1 MKVSSYDSYTEE
13 YNKAKKQYNYQAEG
27 DEEDDEEDKEQQAL
41 YNMNK
46 NNFGNHE
53 MYESYE
59 NKKDYDSQVSN
70 QESEGIL
77 DYIYKRQMTQGEEED
92 LQDENIK
99 YIEEEEK
106 QTIDNG
112 QLQQKQQFKQ
122 KDQFYLNKKN
132 QENLPHQN
140 FGDIQHKIDQKIV
153 QTPQN
158 FQKQN
163 YEESEIP
170 QGVILK
176 TVQNNRISNKNQFQ
190 KIEHIPKQ
198 ICQFCDWNIS
208 RIKFLRENLH
218 IRYFEAFNF
227 YFAKPINEILANY
240 ALPHV
245 ITLKDY
251 TYFYDENEYL
261 KRYYR
266 VEEVPPRLAVLT
278 NFFTNSYK
286 QTRPNLIVTNQ
297 YKVIQKRN
305 VKQARLFMRQ
315 VAKNV
320 NNGIGYNV
328 NNNIYNKDDS
338 SDSEGYSS
346 EKNND
351 SNQAAANSKGSKKK
365 TNLPSKVL
373 NSHLSQSIGLS
384 QNQSNQSEEQSNSQ
398 NYQEYDNY
406 RNFIMQM
413 SFETS
418 THDIYYPSFSNS
430 KRNIQSVQSKNNIA
444 QESQQKYKS
453 IQLSQEQKLSTQQKN
468 FNSEEGEESQ
478 VEITALN
485 SNQHKDI
492 KYGQNEYSN
501 GENEQNPR
509 LLELIVGDERNSQLE
524 KKEIQ
529 NMQQIKEKKSN
540 IQNINQ
546 IIEYMQMQGIQN
558 YHNLLDIDQ
567 EALTQNINIRDQYL
581 NKNANNNYD
590 PSKRISTLVS
600 QSSVTQPSQI
610 HAFNAKNY
618 IIGTNWQN
626 LQTNTQFQS
635 TSKQFDKLNLQEL
648 HLGSNVI
655 YVNSINTEGR
665 SSEPSIQPTFRDG
678 FMMLSNPNYQNEGYR
693 NSNSQFPLNIRDLQS
708 NTFPLQQAQL
718 LGQSIE
724 DYNKTDPQRTKQNDS
739 KKKQNSQQKSVQQV
753 QQYILSQIKKQHDFL
768 NMGRNQQATLSTQN
782 SQHPFYT
789 SLSPDIKD
797 KKETSSRYY
806 KQQKSN
812 KLNHAYTN
820 EFNEGKA
827 KHQNNG
833 KTVQNSSRKL
843 LTERNF
849 TEINLGSIFE
859 KLKLS
864 NRLASL
870 ENKQAQTNQSHNQEN
885 FIQKITNSSLSRN
898 NSRKKKNH
906 KQSEAQAN
914 KPSSNDISPIGYTP
928 RSFKKKTQNS
938 KEDPSASLKYIHSEQ
953 SPELSKKLSQISNL
967 ITKAQ
972 VGDKKNSVSQN
983 HLNSNNNNNNNNSSV
998 KKNNTSKVRDQA
1010 SFEVLSGRVSVSPTQ
1025 NSFKNQLQEKASS
1038 SQAHQLTTTLDHSQ
1052 QGNNSVINQ
1061 LIKDTNNTKSS
1072 NNITARISNISNLR
1086 NKIIGAGEQKSS
1098 MNSPSRICTDR
1109 DTQNPRLKQSKSPS
1123 LNNHGVISKITQKK
1137 APYKRSSNNKLN
1149 GQNSHLY
1156 QKQNTNNAIHSNYYQ
1171 RGEDQTNYTQINPN
1185 NSMNNITTNCNSI
1198 SQTHIPH
1205 QTQQQENSSC
1215 NLQLQLLQQI
1225 KQNLAATSNTNN
1237 NSGTHIPS
1245 HHGSVPQVYQSHFG
1259 INGNSQLVS
1268 HTGNS
1273 PSHLNQKSSNKT
1285 LSQKILTNALTNTI
1299 NKFYKNALKNGEIK
1313 QLKDNTAQ
1321 INIQSNQKNS
1331 QANQQNRNQ
1340 TTQSPQQNVI
1350 NPQFYQNPSQ
1360 IAQYS
1365 VESDQSPRQVQQS
1378 IQNYKKLNVKKQ
1390 SNNGQTRIQTKIKG
1404 LQSDDISQ
1412 KFIKSL
1418 CKQRVKQT
1426 DSIGSQNQISAN
1438 LETLNSARN
1447 SSIIKVQDYKVNNQN
1462 GNHPIYG
1469 AIGSQQQQQQ
1479 MQINAADSK
1488 KKQLQMRHKGSNGVQ
1503 NNVNTASLNGMV
1515 SNQSIN
1521 SSVNNINSI
1530 IGSSNQINNLT
1541 SNSTAQINGNQ
1552 NQKIYSQKSQNPSN
1566 FNSKNNNNHPTNQQ
1580 NQNSNF
1586 ILNPSILNG
1595 QTNINGTHSNPSL
1608 NVFQQQNQPIKNS
1621 QAQQQLQALNQ
1632 QYTNIDSNYNSN
1644 NQVNHQRIESIKKV
1658 NSPRQSQPLIK
1669 PPQNINQLSNNSLI
1683 NNIQKQSEQRII
1695 KTETPYQS
1703 EDCQI
1708 QIVNSFKNLLN
1719 QNSQN
1724 TNNLAQ
1730 QNNKQKQFNL
1740 EMLSSPPS
1748 NNSQQVTSYQTSQN
1762 NQLKMKNQIGV
1773 TLSPDRIKEQK
1784 KKIIQNNEDNKNA
1797 FTQQING
1804 QFQFLTQMAQAKKVQ
1819 DEFQLGNGFYT
1830 QRNNGKNR
1838 KKSNEHLGSNQ
1849 KFIQSSRGSYQGHY
1863 ADLSDWKHN
1872 SISKQGNDNQQNPTS
1887 TIIQQ
1892 ESNQQSTLLNTS
1904 PNRPIQQQQLN
1915 QQHNIYNQNYQMS
1928 NNNQNSAPLMQQ
1940 QTATLL
1946 NQKIKQL
1953 SQKFQIQ

>member
-13 YNKAKKQYNYQAEG
+13 YNKAKKQYNYQTEG
-27 DEEDDEEDKEQQAL
+27 DEDDEEEDKEQL
-41 YNMNK
+41 VSHNLNK
-46 NNFGNHE
+46 DHYGNHE
-53 MYESYE
+53 MYESYG
-59 NKKDYDSQVSN
+59 NNVDYESQDSN

-77 DYIYKRQMTQGEEED
+77 DYIYKRQMTQGQEED
-92 LQDENIK
+92 FQEENIK
-99 YIEEEEK
+99 YLEEEEK
-106 QTIDNG
+106 QMIDSG
-112 QLQQKQQFKQ
+112 LQQQKQQFKQ
-122 KDQFYLNKKN
+122 TEQIFVNKKN

-140 FGDIQHKIDQKIV
+140 FDDIKHKMNQKIS
-153 QTPQN
+153 QAPQK

-170 QGVILK
+170 QGAILK
-176 TVQNNRISNKNQFQ
+176 TVQNNRTNNKKQIQ
-190 KIEHIPKQ
+190 QIEQITKQ

-351 SNQAAANSKGSKKK
+351 SNQAGANSKGSKKK

-373 NSHLSQSIGLS
+373 YSHLSQSMGLS

-430 KRNIQSVQSKNNIA
+430 KMNIENAQSKNKIV

-453 IQLSQEQKLSTQQKN
+453 IRLSQESNSQNQNKIFNQEDEERQVQITD
-468 FNSEEGEESQ
+468 FNSNLQ
-478 VEITALN
+478 
-485 SNQHKDI
+485 KD
-492 KYGQNEYSN
+492 KKHDDQNEFQ

-509 LLELIVGDERNSQLE
+509 LLELIVGDDKSVQFE
-524 KKEIQ
+524 KQEIQ
-529 NMQQIKEKKSN
+529 NTQQIKLQKSN

-546 IIEYMQMQGIQN
+546 IIEQMQMQGIQN

-581 NKNANNNYD
+581 NKNSNNNYD
-590 PSKRISTLVS
+590 PSKRISTLIS
-600 QSSVTQPSQI
+600 QSSATQPSQLN
-610 HAFNAKNY
+610 AFNTNNY

-626 LQTNTQFQS
+626 LPANPQLQS
-635 TSKQFDKLNLQEL
+635 TQKQFDKLNLQEL
-648 HLGSNVI
+648 HLGSNVV

-678 FMMLSNPNYQNEGYR
+678 FMLLNNPHYQNEIYR
-693 NSNSQFPLNIRDLQS
+693 NSNSQLPLNIQDLQS
-708 NTFPLQQAQL
+708 NTFPFQQTQL

-724 DYNKTDPQRTKQNDS
+724 DYNKTDPQRIKQNDS
-739 KKKQNSQQKSVQQV
+739 NKKQNSQQKSVQQV

-797 KKETSSRYY
+797 KKEISSSNQ
-806 KQQKSN
+806 KQLKPS
-812 KLNHAYTN
+812 KVNHAYTN

-827 KHQNNG
+827 KQYNSG
-833 KTVQNSSRKL
+833 KPVQNSSRKL

-870 ENKQAQTNQSHNQEN
+870 ENKQTQINQSHNQEN
-885 FIQKITNSSLSRN
+885 FIQKITNSSQSRN
-898 NSRKKKNH
+898 NSTKKKNS
-906 KQSEAQAN
+906 KQSEVYAN
-914 KPSSNDISPIGYTP
+914 KPLSNDISPIGYTP
-928 RSFKKKTQNS
+928 RNFKKKNFNS
-938 KEDPSASLKYIHSEQ
+938 KEDPSLKYIHSEQ
-953 SPELSKKLSQISNL
+953 SPELSKKLSHINSL
-967 ITKAQ
+967 IAKTQ

-983 HLNSNNNNNNNNSSV
+983 HLNNNNNNNNSSL
-998 KKNNTSKVRDQA
+998 KKHNNSSKVRDQT
-1010 SFEVLSGRVSVSPTQ
+1010 SFEVLSGRVSVSPAQ
-1025 NSFKNQLQEKASS
+1025 NPYKNQLQGKTSS

-1052 QGNNSVINQ
+1052 QVNNSVINQ
-1061 LIKDTNNTKSS
+1061 LIKDSINTKSS
-1072 NNITARISNISNLR
+1072 NNITTRISNISNLR
-1086 NKIIGAGEQKSS
+1086 NKIISAGEQKSS

-1123 LNNHGVISKITQKK
+1123 LNSHGVISKISQKK
-1137 APYKRSSNNKLN
+1137 AQYKRSSNNKLN

-1156 QKQNTNNAIHSNYYQ
+1156 QKQNTNNVVHSNYYQ
-1171 RGEDQTNYTQINPN
+1171 RGDEQTNYTQINPN

-1198 SQTHIPH
+1198 SQNQILP

-1225 KQNLAATSNTNN
+1225 KQNLAAASNTNN
-1237 NSGTHIPS
+1237 NSGAHIPS
-1245 HHGSVPQVYQSHFG
+1245 HHGSVPQVQQSHFG

-1268 HTGNS
+1268 HHGNS
-1273 PSHLNQKSSNKT
+1273 PSHPNQKSSNKT

-1299 NKFYKNALKNGEIK
+1299 NKFYKNALKNGETEQI
-1313 QLKDNTAQ
+1313 KDNAAQ
-1321 INIQSNQKNS
+1321 VNMQQNQKS
-1331 QANQQNRNQ
+1331 SLANQQNRNN
-1340 TTQSPQQNVI
+1340 QSPQQNLQ
-1350 NPQFYQNPSQ
+1350 NPQFFQNSSQ
-1360 IAQYS
+1360 AAQYT
-1365 VESDQSPRQVQQS
+1365 VESDQSPRLVQQS
-1378 IQNYKKLNVKKQ
+1378 IQNYQKQNVKKQ
-1390 SNNGQTRIQTKIKG
+1390 QNSGQTRIQTKIKG
-1404 LQSDDISQ
+1404 IQSDDISQ

-1418 CKQRVKQT
+1418 CKQRVKQK

-1462 GNHPIYG
+1462 GNIPVYG
-1469 AIGSQQQQQQ
+1469 AIGSQQQQ

-1488 KKQLQMRHKGSNGVQ
+1488 KKQLQMRQKGSNGIQ
-1503 NNVNTASLNGMV
+1503 NNAITTSLNGMV

-1530 IGSSNQINNLT
+1530 IGSSNYINNLT
-1541 SNSTAQINGNQ
+1541 SNNTAQTNANANQ
-1552 NQKIYSQKSQNPSN
+1552 SQKINNQKSQNPSN
-1566 FNSKNNNNHPTNQQ
+1566 FNSKNSNHPTNLQ
-1580 NQNSNF
+1580 NQNYNL
-1586 ILNPSILNG
+1586 ILNPSIING
-1595 QTNINGTHSNPSL
+1595 QTNVNGISSNPSL
-1608 NVFQQQNQPIKNS
+1608 NAFQQQNQHLTNS
-1621 QAQQQLQALNQ
+1621 QVLQQLQTLNQ
-1632 QYTNIDSNYNSN
+1632 QYANLDSNYNSN
-1644 NQVNHQRIESIKKV
+1644 NQANHQRIESIKKV

-1669 PPQNINQLSNNSLI
+1669 PPQNINQQLSNSSLI
-1683 NNIQKQSEQRII
+1683 NHIQKQSDQRIF
-1695 KTETPYQS
+1695 KTEAPYQS
-1703 EDCQI
+1703 EDSQI
-1708 QIVNSFKNLLN
+1708 QIMNSYKNLLN

-1724 TNNLAQ
+1724 INNQIQ
-1730 QNNKQKQFNL
+1730 QNSKQQQQQQQQLNL
-1740 EMLSSPPS
+1740 EILSSPPS
-1748 NNSQQVTSYQTSQN
+1748 NNNQQIPYNQTSKN
-1762 NQLKMKNQIGV
+1762 DQLKIKNQIGV

-1784 KKIIQNNEDNKNA
+1784 KKIIQNNDDNKNH
-1797 FTQQING
+1797 FNSQING
-1804 QFQFLTQMAQAKKVQ
+1804 QFQLQTQLAQAKKIQ

-1863 ADLSDWKHN
+1863 ADLSAWKHN
-1872 SISKQGNDNQQNPTS
+1872 SISKQGSENQQNPVN
-1887 TIIQQ
+1887 TISQQ
-1892 ESNQQSTLLNTS
+1892 ESNQQSKLLNTS

-1915 QQHNIYNQNYQMS
+1915 QQHEIYNQHYQVS
-1928 NNNQNSAPLMQQ
+1928 NGNGNSGPLMQQ

>member
-13 YNKAKKQYNYQAEG
+13 YNKAKKQYNYQTEG
-27 DEEDDEEDKEQQAL
+27 DEEEDDEEDKEQLASHNL
-41 YNMNK
+41 NDDH
-46 NNFGNHE
+46 FGNHE

-59 NKKDYDSQVSN
+59 NNVDYESQVSG

-92 LQDENIK
+92 LQDENIQ
-99 YIEEEEK
+99 YLEEEEK
-106 QTIDNG
+106 QMIDSG
-112 QLQQKQQFKQ
+112 LQEQKQQFKQ
-122 KDQFYLNKKN
+122 KDQLFVNRKN
-132 QENLPHQN
+132 QEKLPFQN
-140 FGDIQHKIDQKIV
+140 FGDIQHKMDQKIA
-153 QTPQN
+153 QTPQK

-170 QGVILK
+170 QQGVVLK
-176 TVQNNRISNKNQFQ
+176 TVQDNRASNKNQIQ
-190 KIEHIPKQ
+190 KIERITKQ

-266 VEEVPPRLAVLT
+266 VDEVPPRLAVLT

-320 NNGIGYNV
+320 NNGIGYNA

-351 SNQAAANSKGSKKK
+351 SNQAGANSKGSKKK

-430 KRNIQSVQSKNNIA
+430 KRDIENAQSKNKIT
-444 QESQQKYKS
+444 QESQQKYQSDK
-453 IQLSQEQKLSTQQKN
+453 LSQEQKFSIQNKILNSEDGIESKVQITG
-468 FNSEEGEESQ
+468 FNSNLQ
-478 VEITALN
+478 
-485 SNQHKDI
+485 KDI
-492 KYGQNEYSN
+492 KYDQNEQIR
-501 GENEQNPR
+501 GENDQNPR
-509 LLELIVGDERNSQLE
+509 LLELIVGNDRNSQLE
-524 KKEIQ
+524 QQEIQ
-529 NMQQIKEKKSN
+529 NMQQIKVQKSN

-546 IIEYMQMQGIQN
+546 IIEQMQMQGIQN

-600 QSSVTQPSQI
+600 QSSATQPSQLN
-610 HAFNAKNY
+610 AFNANNY

-626 LQTNTQFQS
+626 LQTNMQTTQ
-635 TSKQFDKLNLQEL
+635 KQFDKLNLQEL
-648 HLGSNVI
+648 HLGSNVV

-678 FMMLSNPNYQNEGYR
+678 FMLLGNPQYQNEAYR
-693 NSNSQFPLNIRDLQS
+693 NSNSQLPLNIQDLQS
-708 NTFPLQQAQL
+708 NTFPLQQGQL

-724 DYNKTDPQRTKQNDS
+724 DYNKTDPQRIKQNDS
-739 KKKQNSQQKSVQQV
+739 NKKQNSQQKSVQQV

-797 KKETSSRYY
+797 KKETSSSYQ

-812 KLNHAYTN
+812 KFNNAYTN
-820 EFNEGKA
+820 EFNDGKA
-827 KHQNNG
+827 KHQNNR
-833 KTVQNSSRKL
+833 KPVQNSGRKL
-843 LTERNF
+843 LSERNF

-870 ENKQAQTNQSHNQEN
+870 ENKQTQINQSHNQEN

-898 NSRKKKNH
+898 NSTKKKNS
-906 KQSEAQAN
+906 KQSEAYTN
-914 KPSSNDISPIGYTP
+914 KPLSNDISPIGYTP
-928 RSFKKKTQNS
+928 RNFKKKTYNS
-938 KEDPSASLKYIHSEQ
+938 KEDPSATLKYIHSEQ
-953 SPELSKKLSQISNL
+953 SPELSKKLSHISNL
-967 ITKAQ
+967 IKI
-972 VGDKKNSVSQN
+972 GDKKNSVSQN
-983 HLNSNNNNNNNNSSV
+983 LLNNNNNNSSL
-998 KKNNTSKVRDQA
+998 KKNNNNSSKVRDQT
-1010 SFEVLSGRVSVSPTQ
+1010 SFEILSGRVSVSPTQ
-1025 NSFKNQLQEKASS
+1025 NPYKNQLQGKTSS
-1038 SQAHQLTTTLDHSQ
+1038 IQANQLTITLDHSQ
-1052 QGNNSVINQ
+1052 QVNNSIINQ
-1061 LIKDTNNTKSS
+1061 LIKDSINTKSS

-1086 NKIIGAGEQKSS
+1086 NKIISAGEQKSS

-1123 LNNHGVISKITQKK
+1123 LNNHGVISKISQKK
-1137 APYKRSSNNKLN
+1137 AQYKRCSNNKLN

-1156 QKQNTNNAIHSNYYQ
+1156 QKQNTNNALHSNYYQ
-1171 RGEDQTNYTQINPN
+1171 RGDEQTNYTQINPN

-1205 QTQQQENSSC
+1205 QTQQQENSSS

-1225 KQNLAATSNTNN
+1225 KQNLAAASNTNN

-1245 HHGSVPQVYQSHFG
+1245 HHGSVPQVQQSHFG
-1259 INGNSQLVS
+1259 INGSSQLVS
-1268 HTGNS
+1268 HPGNS
-1273 PSHLNQKSSNKT
+1273 PLHPNQKSSNKT

-1299 NKFYKNALKNGEIK
+1299 NKFYKNSLKNGESG
-1313 QLKDNTAQ
+1313 DNNAQ
-1321 INIQSNQKNS
+1321 VNIQQNQKF
-1331 QANQQNRNQ
+1331 NQVNQHNRNQ
-1340 TTQSPQQNVI
+1340 TTQSPQQNVL
-1350 NPQFYQNPSQ
+1350 NPQLYQNPSQ
-1360 IAQYS
+1360 IAQYTA
-1365 VESDQSPRQVQQS
+1365 ESDQSPRLVQQS
-1378 IQNYKKLNVKKQ
+1378 IQNYQKQNVKKQ
-1390 SNNGQTRIQTKIKG
+1390 QNSGQSRIQTKIKG

-1418 CKQRVKQT
+1418 CKSRVKQK

-1462 GNHPIYG
+1462 GNHPVYG
-1469 AIGSQQQQQQ
+1469 AMGSQQQQQQ

-1488 KKQLQMRHKGSNGVQ
+1488 KKQLQMRHKGSNGIQ
-1503 NNVNTASLNGMV
+1503 NNAITTSLNGMV

-1530 IGSSNQINNLT
+1530 IGSSNYINNIT
-1541 SNSTAQINGNQ
+1541 SNNTAQMNANQ
-1552 NQKIYSQKSQNPSN
+1552 NQKTNNQKSQNNPSN
-1566 FNSKNNNNHPTNQQ
+1566 FNSKNNNNPTNLQ
-1580 NQNSNF
+1580 NQNSNY

-1595 QTNINGTHSNPSL
+1595 QTNINGANNNPSL
-1608 NVFQQQNQPIKNS
+1608 NAFSQQNQPISNS
-1621 QAQQQLQALNQ
+1621 QVLQQLQALNQ

-1669 PPQNINQLSNNSLI
+1669 PPQNINQLSNSSLI
-1683 NNIQKQSEQRII
+1683 NNTQKQSDQRVF
-1695 KTETPYQS
+1695 KTEAPYQS

-1708 QIVNSFKNLLN
+1708 QIMNSFKNLLN
-1719 QNSQN
+1719 QNSSN
-1724 TNNLAQ
+1724 TNNLIQ
-1730 QNNKQKQFNL
+1730 QNSKQQQFNL
-1740 EMLSSPPS
+1740 DTLSSPPS
-1748 NNSQQVTSYQTSQN
+1748 NNNQQITYNQISKN
-1762 NQLKMKNQIGV
+1762 EQLKIKNQIGI

-1784 KKIIQNNEDNKNA
+1784 KKLIQNNEDNNKNA
-1797 FTQQING
+1797 IIQQINV
-1804 QFQFLTQMAQAKKVQ
+1804 QLQLQTQLAQAKKVQ

-1838 KKSNEHLGSNQ
+1838 KKSNEHLGSHQ
-1849 KFIQSSRGSYQGHY
+1849 KFIQSSRGSYQGQY
-1863 ADLSDWKHN
+1863 ADLSAWKHT
-1872 SISKQGNDNQQNPTS
+1872 SISKQGSESQPNPVN
-1887 TIIQQ
+1887 TISQQ

-1904 PNRPIQQQQLN
+1904 PNRPIQSQQLN
-1915 QQHNIYNQNYQMS
+1915 QQHNIYNQHYQVS
-1928 NNNQNSAPLMQQ
+1928 STNGNSGPLMQQ

-1953 SQKFQIQ
+1953 SQKFQI